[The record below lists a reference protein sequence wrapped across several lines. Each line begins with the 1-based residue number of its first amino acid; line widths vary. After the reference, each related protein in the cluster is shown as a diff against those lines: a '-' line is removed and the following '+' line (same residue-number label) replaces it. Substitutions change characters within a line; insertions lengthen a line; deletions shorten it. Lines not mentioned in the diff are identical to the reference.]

1 MKELGKRFV
10 SAGVFFGLLL
20 LSGPLRAA
28 DGWEA
33 NITVGAATAENKLS
47 FGQKNDATDGPDG
60 AYDVPAM
67 LNGDIKA
74 SFKASDGKSYW
85 RDIKAANGGI
95 KTWKLAVESRLGMEK
110 VTLKW
115 KPTAINAR
123 KAVLLDDRGGFLADM
138 KSESAYSYINDGQR
152 SFIIEIFQQ

>member
-1 MKELGKRFV
+1 MKELGKRV
-10 SAGVFFGLLL
+10 ILAGTFLGLFLLPGLLH
-20 LSGPLRAA
+20 AA

-47 FGQKNDATDGPDG
+47 FGQKTDATDGPDG

-74 SFKASDGKSYW
+74 SFKTSDGKPYW
-85 RDIKAANGGI
+85 RDIKASDGGVKI
-95 KTWKLAVESRLGMEK
+95 WKLTLESGLDRER

-115 KPTAINAR
+115 KPTAMNAL

-138 KSESAYSYINDGQR
+138 KIDNAYSYINDGQR
-152 SFIIEIFQQ
+152 SFIIEITQQ